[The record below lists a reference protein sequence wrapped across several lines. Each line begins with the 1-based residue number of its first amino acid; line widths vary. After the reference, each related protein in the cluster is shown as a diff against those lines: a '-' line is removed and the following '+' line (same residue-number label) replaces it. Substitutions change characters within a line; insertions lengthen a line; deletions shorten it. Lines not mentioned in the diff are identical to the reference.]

1 MNEVDRSCVDLYKEF
16 DRGLDGKL
24 DSMGL
29 INYSKKL
36 LSDGGYPHTSDE
48 LFEIS
53 MDELGMRNNNQLSF
67 KDFKTF
73 VSYVLKKLQW
83 FFYKVYLIININI

>member
-1 MNEVDRSCVDLYKEF
+1 MNEVDRYCVDLYKEI
-16 DRGLDGKL
+16 DKELDGKL
-24 DSMGL
+24 DSNGL

-36 LSDGGYPHTSDE
+36 LSDGGYPHASDE
-48 LFEIS
+48 LFDIS

-83 FFYKVYLIININI
+83 LL

>member
-1 MNEVDRSCVDLYKEF
+1 MNEVDRYCVDLYKEI
-16 DRGLDGKL
+16 DKELDGKL
-24 DSMGL
+24 DSNGL

-36 LSDGGYPHTSDE
+36 LSDGGYPNASVE

-73 VSYVLKKLQW
+73 VSYVLKKLQ
-83 FFYKVYLIININI
+83 

>member
-1 MNEVDRSCVDLYKEF
+1 
-16 DRGLDGKL
+16 
-24 DSMGL
+24 MGL

-36 LSDGGYPHTSDE
+36 LSDGGYPHTSDD

-73 VSYVLKKLQW
+73 VSYVLKKL
-83 FFYKVYLIININI
+83 

>member
-1 MNEVDRSCVDLYKEF
+1 M
-16 DRGLDGKL
+16 
-24 DSMGL
+24 DSNGL

-36 LSDGGYPHTSDE
+36 LSDGGYPNASDE

-73 VSYVLKKLQW
+73 VSYVFKKLQ
-83 FFYKVYLIININI
+83 

>member
-1 MNEVDRSCVDLYKEF
+1 MNEVDRYCVDLYKEI
-16 DRGLDGKL
+16 DKELDGKL
-24 DSMGL
+24 DSNGL

-36 LSDGGYPHTSDE
+36 LSDGGYPNASDE
-48 LFEIS
+48 LFDIS

-83 FFYKVYLIININI
+83 LL

>member
-1 MNEVDRSCVDLYKEF
+1 MNEVDRYCVDLYKEI
-16 DRGLDGKL
+16 DKELDGKL
-24 DSMGL
+24 DSNGL

-36 LSDGGYPHTSDE
+36 LSDGGYPNASDE
-48 LFEIS
+48 LFDIS

-73 VSYVLKKLQW
+73 VSYVLKKLQ
-83 FFYKVYLIININI
+83 